1 MSPKTPR
8 NVSGSDLIKLL
19 GKFGYEVVRQKGSHI
34 RLSKL
39 SGDSTHNITIPNHD
53 PIKLGT
59 LNAILSDVSDHLKIT
74 KDELIDKL
82 G

>member
-19 GKFGYEVVRQKGSHI
+19 GKYGYEVVRQKGSHI
-34 RLSKL
+34 RLSRS
-39 SGDSTHNITIPNHD
+39 SGQGAQNITIPNHD

-59 LNAILSDVSDHLKIT
+59 LNAILSDVSDHLKIS
-74 KDELIDKL
+74 KEELINKL

>member
-19 GKFGYEVVRQKGSHI
+19 AKYDYEVARQKGSHI
-34 RLSKL
+34 RLSRSSHEGAHHL
-39 SGDSTHNITIPNHD
+39 TIPNHD

-59 LNAILSDVSDHLKIT
+59 LNAILSDAAAHLKIT
-74 KDELIDKL
+74 KEELINNL
-82 G
+82 